1 MSTTPAGYS
10 YDEQLPASPVT
21 EEQLNQLLTDVMWS
35 EADVPAI
42 RRAGEILKPRVAE
55 LMDVWYGF
63 IGSTP
68 HLVSVFRGA
77 DGEPDGDY
85 LAAVRERF
93 ERWVVDLCTRDFDE
107 KWLAYQEEIA
117 LRHHPS
123 KKNQT
128 DHVDSP
134 VPHVP
139 MSHIF
144 ALVVPVTLS
153 VRQFLEEGSREG
165 DDVEAMHQAWFKAV
179 TVTLVLWTRP
189 YAGDLW

>member
-1 MSTTPAGYS
+1 MRTTPAGYS
-10 YDEQLPASPVT
+10 YDERLPASPVT
-21 EEQLNQLLTDVMWS
+21 EEQLTQLLTDVMWS

-42 RRAGEILKPRVAE
+42 RRVGEILGPRVSE

-68 HLVSVFRGA
+68 HLVSVFAGA
-77 DGEPDGDY
+77 DGEPDGNY

-93 ERWVVDLCTRDFDE
+93 ERWVIDLCTRDFDGQ
-107 KWLAYQEEIA
+107 WLAYQEEIA

-123 KKNQT
+123 KKNRT
-128 DHVDSP
+128 DNVDSP
-134 VPHVP
+134 ATHVP

-144 ALVVPVTLS
+144 GLVVPVTLS
-153 VRQFLEEGSREG
+153 VRQFLEEGSRDG

-189 YAGDLW
+189 YAGELW